1 MQCVAVRTGFWVQA
15 RPAGDDETG
24 THTACANPAA
34 PLYKAPEPPGQK
46 PRAAF
51 MLLKLQ
57 RIRSKASL
65 RNRPPF
71 LGGRLRSGNGPG
83 LNERPEAC
91 HDAVE
96 RPFSKGRAPPPLV
109 ELQEHR
115 WRAKGGDTARGRA

>member
-1 MQCVAVRTGFWVQA
+1 VWRCARASGCRLVRPGMTKLA
-15 RPAGDDETG
+15 RTRLAQI
-24 THTACANPAA
+24 PAA